1 MRYPCTSTRM
11 AKIKKIVTRV
21 DEDIE
26 NLELLYT
33 ENVKWHSHFGKQ
45 SGNFIKKKKRL
56 NKELS

>member
-1 MRYPCTSTRM
+1 M

-26 NLELLYT
+26 NLELFYT

-45 SGNFIKKKKRL
+45 SGSFL
-56 NKELS
+56 NS